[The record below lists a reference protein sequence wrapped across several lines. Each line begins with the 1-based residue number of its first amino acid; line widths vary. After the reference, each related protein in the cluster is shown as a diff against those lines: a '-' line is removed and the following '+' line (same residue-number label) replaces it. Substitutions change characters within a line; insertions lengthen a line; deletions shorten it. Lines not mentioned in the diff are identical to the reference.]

1 VLNLA
6 LKVKPIKV
14 LLLPGNTLHRLH
26 YHPPQP
32 ARFCLPLWHLA
43 NWHLLLNHL
52 PPLAKFC
59 PPLKMQVL
67 ANRLMALPNHYHPAK
82 ALPLLHLTAR
92 ALLVKFYLPLKALP
106 LPAKSCPP
114 R

>member
-1 VLNLA
+1 
-6 LKVKPIKV
+6 
-14 LLLPGNTLHRLH
+14 
-26 YHPPQP
+26 
-32 ARFCLPLWHLA
+32 
-43 NWHLLLNHL
+43 
-52 PPLAKFC
+52 
-59 PPLKMQVL
+59 MQVL